1 MWFSKSY
8 RRHLCDMHIEDW
20 DEMLLSQFSPE
31 TYVDNL
37 KKAKIQ
43 SAMIY
48 FQSHAGICN
57 YPTKNG
63 DMHKALV
70 GREDLIKRTVDLCR
84 QNGIDVIGYYS
95 LIYNTR
101 EHDKHPDWKMVDK
114 NGKSRR
120 DYGFEKTNLTVNEAL
135 SARYG
140 HCCPNNPDY
149 RQFVVD
155 QIKEMSEYF
164 TVEGMFYDM
173 PFWPYECHCEHCKKR
188 FAEEVGGEIPSPNL
202 GDERYLKFLQKRRD
216 WMGEF
221 TRLTY
226 EATKKYFGK
235 DVSVEQNFAQGALEV
250 NMGCAEE
257 VNANCDYAGGDLYG
271 SPYNHS
277 FTCKF
282 YKNITRN
289 QPYEYMFSRC
299 ENLRK
304 HTLTK
309 SKDVMLSSAFNTLAH
324 HGATLVI
331 DAIDLTGTLDERVY
345 SQIGEVFSQTEKY
358 EDKMQGD
365 MIEDIGLYFSQVG
378 KYTPSNIPFTNHAGT
393 VNVAQGFV
401 KAHIPHGITG
411 HFHALDGY
419 KIIVASALTSDDRI
433 DNERLVKYV
442 ENGGKLYFS
451 SWDNRELLKELMGVT
466 VTGVTRES
474 ANYISP
480 TDKMGKFGIFTAKYP
495 LAYDGA
501 CPEISGYENCDVL
514 ATLTK
519 PLTVQTEL
527 TYASIHSNPPG
538 VYTDMPVILRKKF
551 GKGEVIWSALP
562 FEAQNGYHY
571 QELFCEF
578 IVDAFSYASPV
589 KTDAPYD
596 VEVVTYRTQK
606 GYQLNTTQI
615 FEEGRARKLY
625 DFDVLFKTEK
635 EPKRVV
641 RVSDGAEMKV
651 KYSDGFTAI
660 YVDKMDI
667 FEMYEIDM

>member
-1 MWFSKSY
+1 
-8 RRHLCDMHIEDW
+8 
-20 DEMLLSQFSPE
+20 
-31 TYVDNL
+31 
-37 KKAKIQ
+37 
-43 SAMIY
+43 
-48 FQSHAGICN
+48 
-57 YPTKNG
+57 
-63 DMHKALV
+63 
-70 GREDLIKRTVDLCR
+70 
-84 QNGIDVIGYYS
+84 
-95 LIYNTR
+95 
-101 EHDKHPDWKMVDK
+101 
-114 NGKSRR
+114 
-120 DYGFEKTNLTVNEAL
+120 
-135 SARYG
+135 
-140 HCCPNNPDY
+140 
-149 RQFVVD
+149 
-155 QIKEMSEYF
+155 
-164 TVEGMFYDM
+164 
-173 PFWPYECHCEHCKKR
+173 
-188 FAEEVGGEIPSPNL
+188 
-202 GDERYLKFLQKRRD
+202 
-216 WMGEF
+216 
-221 TRLTY
+221 
-226 EATKKYFGK
+226 
-235 DVSVEQNFAQGALEV
+235 
-250 NMGCAEE
+250 
-257 VNANCDYAGGDLYG
+257 
-271 SPYNHS
+271 
-277 FTCKF
+277 
-282 YKNITRN
+282 
-289 QPYEYMFSRC
+289 
-299 ENLRK
+299 
-304 HTLTK
+304 
-309 SKDVMLSSAFNTLAH
+309 MLSSAFNTLAH

-345 SQIGEVFSQTEKY
+345 TQLGEVFSETEKY

-419 KIIVASALTSDDRI
+419 KIVVASALTSDDRI

-660 YVDKMDI
+660 HVDKMDI